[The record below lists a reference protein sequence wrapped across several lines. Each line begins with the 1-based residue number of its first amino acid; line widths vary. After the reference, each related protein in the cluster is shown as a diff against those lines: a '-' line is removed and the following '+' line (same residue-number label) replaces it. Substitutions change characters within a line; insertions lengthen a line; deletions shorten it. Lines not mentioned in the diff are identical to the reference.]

1 MLIENEFDV
10 AAPVD
15 KVWAYLLDLPKLAP
29 CLPGAEL
36 VGDDGNGTYEG
47 KVTTKMGPV
56 SLHFAGTAHIR
67 EADESARRIV
77 MDASGS
83 EEKGKGTAQM
93 TVTSTLVSA
102 GRGTKVKVAQDLQI
116 SGAAAQFGRGMV
128 SDVTS
133 VLMRSFAECIQH
145 NIDAE
150 GRGESTGRH
159 AAAAPAGGFGIGLRA
174 ALLALKRVFGRL
186 FGPMSSKR

>member
-1 MLIENEFDV
+1 MLIETEFEV

-15 KVWAYLLDLPKLAP
+15 KVWDYLLDVPKLAP

-36 VGDDGNGTYEG
+36 VGDDGNGTYKG

-56 SLHFAGTAHIR
+56 SLRFAGTAHIR
-67 EADESARRIV
+67 ETDKAARRIV

-83 EEKGKGTAQM
+83 EEKGKGTASM
-93 TVTSTLVSA
+93 TVTSVLVPSS
-102 GRGTKVKVAQDLQI
+102 RGTKVKVAQDLQV

-133 VLMRSFAECIQH
+133 VLMKSFAECIQH

-150 GRGESTGRH
+150 SRGESPGRH
-159 AAAAPAGGFGIGLRA
+159 AAAAPASGFSIGLQA

-186 FGPMSSKR
+186 FGAGSKR

>member
-1 MLIENEFDV
+1 MLIDNEFEV

-15 KVWAYLLDLPKLAP
+15 KVWAYLLDVPKLAP

-36 VGDDGNGTYEG
+36 IGDDGNGTYEG
-47 KVTTKMGPV
+47 RVTTKMGPV
-56 SLHFAGTAHIR
+56 SLRFKGKAKILETDKA
-67 EADESARRIV
+67 ARRIV

-93 TVTSTLVSA
+93 TVTSTLIPVGA
-102 GRGTKVKVAQDLQI
+102 RTKVKVSQELQI

-128 SDVTS
+128 ADVTS
-133 VLMRSFAECIQH
+133 VLMKSFADCIAH

-150 GRGESTGRH
+150 SRGEDPGKRG
-159 AAAAPAGGFGIGLRA
+159 AAAPAGGFSIGLKA

-186 FGPMSSKR
+186 FGASSTK